1 MRHRP
6 AGHAATAAVAC
17 ALSLLAGCAIARP
30 LPAEGGRAPG
40 RPRVVVLISA
50 QAEWR
55 ALAPLLTGATVQ
67 SSPYGPWVVHPLGGE
82 PVVFLHGG
90 YGKVAAAGSTQY
102 AIDRWH
108 PELVINLGTA
118 GGFGEG
124 VAVGDV
130 VLADRTVIYDIVER
144 MGDPEEAIADFA
156 TAVDVSRWPSRLRGR
171 VRVAPLASAD
181 RDLAPE
187 DLARLRTRYRALA
200 GDWESGAIAF
210 VAARNR
216 TRVVILRAVSDLV
229 GDGGSVTYGDVG
241 AWERST
247 RTVMAALLSLA
258 GEALPELLD
267 AP

>member
-1 MRHRP
+1 MTASP
-6 AGHAATAAVAC
+6 APRRAA
-17 ALSLLAGCAIARP
+17 ALLASALALAGCAAARP
-30 LPAEGGRAPG
+30 AASGDARAAD
-40 RPRVVVLISA
+40 RIRVVVLISA

-55 ALAPLLTGATVQ
+55 ALEPLLAGAAVQ
-67 SSPYGPWVVHPLGGE
+67 PSPYGPWLVHLLGGR

-124 VAVGDV
+124 MAVGDV

-229 GDGGSVTYGDVG
+229 GEGGSVTYGDVA

-247 RTVMAALLSLA
+247 RTVMAALLTLA
-258 GEALPELLD
+258 DQALPDLLD